1 MADNKN
7 MNVEVAEVA
16 EAKTEAKTP
25 ETTTKTAEKKT
36 AKKPAKTTTKKTGKN
51 TTKKTNKKTE
61 PVLKKLS
68 LVSVKNDGMSV
79 EDFTMEVPTF
89 VKSSE
94 IFFKNVQALYFQ
106 TATNNFETQINTI
119 NDSLKNE
126 PGDTMNRRTLEQKK
140 EYLEGAIAKLDEL
153 YSDIAGECQ
162 DADNDRVA
170 NLFIIAAGLKRIKD
184 VDGAMDGIYNNV
196 VKHYDIYIAGQSD
209 KESEETVKLRT
220 DSFKTIRTKLQ
231 KYLAGQL
238 NTDSGEE
245 YNEHK
250 LNKLT
255 AGFVND
261 VISYTYDAT
270 KIDGRSTNKKV
281 ASGAFKSRRKRAT
294 TVYVEILAKYF
305 QLYQLNGK
313 N

>member
-1 MADNKN
+1 MRESEEIMADNKN
-7 MNVEVAEVA
+7 MNVEVAEVKA
-16 EAKTEAKTP
+16 EERQ
-25 ETTTKTAEKKT
+25 EKKT
-36 AKKPAKTTTKKTGKN
+36 VKKVQ
-51 TTKKTNKKTE
+51 

-106 TATNNFETQINTI
+106 TATNNFQTQINTI
-119 NDSLKNE
+119 DETLKNE
-126 PGDTMNRRTLEQKK
+126 PGDTMNHRTLEQKK

-153 YSDIAGECQ
+153 YSNISDECQ
-162 DADNDRVA
+162 DADNDRIA
-170 NLFIIAAGLKRIKD
+170 NLFIIAAGFKRIKE
-184 VDGAMDGIYNNV
+184 VDSAMDGIYNEI
-196 VKHYDIYIAGQSD
+196 VKHYNTYIAGQSD
-209 KESEETVKLRT
+209 NESEETIKLRN
-220 DSFKTIRTKLQ
+220 DSFKSIRTKLK
-231 KYLAGQL
+231 KYLDGQFK
-238 NTDSGEE
+238 NDGSGEE
-245 YNEHK
+245 YKKHS
-250 LNKLT
+250 LQKLT

-305 QLYQLNGK
+305 QLFQLNGK

>member
-7 MNVEVAEVA
+7 MNVEVAEIA
-16 EAKTEAKTP
+16 EVKAEAKTP

-36 AKKPAKTTTKKTGKN
+36 AKKPVKTTTKKTG
-51 TTKKTNKKTE
+51 KKTE

-68 LVSVKNDGMSV
+68 LISVKNDGMSV

-106 TATNNFETQINTI
+106 TATNNFQTQINTI

-162 DADNDRVA
+162 DADNDRIA

-184 VDGAMDGIYNNV
+184 VDGAMDGIYNDV
-196 VKHYDIYIAGQSD
+196 VKHYNTYIAGQSD
-209 KESEETVKLRT
+209 NESEETVKLRT

-245 YNEHK
+245 YKEHK

-255 AGFVND
+255 VGFVND

-305 QLYQLNGK
+305 QMFQINAK
-313 N
+313 

>member
-7 MNVEVAEVA
+7 MNVGVTEV
-16 EAKTEAKTP
+16 KTE
-25 ETTTKTAEKKT
+25 ERQEKKT
-36 AKKPAKTTTKKTGKN
+36 AKKAQ
-51 TTKKTNKKTE
+51 

-106 TATNNFETQINTI
+106 TATNNFQTQINTI
-119 NDSLKNE
+119 DETLKNE
-126 PGDTMNRRTLEQKK
+126 PGDTMNRRTMEQKK
-140 EYLEGAIAKLDEL
+140 EYLEGAIAKLNEL
-153 YSDIAGECQ
+153 YSNISDECQ
-162 DADNDRVA
+162 DADNDRIA
-170 NLFIIAAGLKRIKD
+170 NLFIIAAGFKRIKE
-184 VDGAMDGIYNNV
+184 VDSAMDGIYNEI
-196 VKHYDIYIAGQSD
+196 VKHYNTYIAGQSD
-209 KESEETVKLRT
+209 DESDETVKLRN
-220 DSFKTIRTKLQ
+220 DSFKSIRTKLK
-231 KYLAGQL
+231 KYLDGQFK
-238 NTDSGEE
+238 NDGSGEE
-245 YNEHK
+245 YKKHS
-250 LNKLT
+250 LQKLT

-305 QLYQLNGK
+305 QLFQLNGK

>member
-7 MNVEVAEVA
+7 MNVEVAEVKA
-16 EAKTEAKTP
+16 EERQ
-25 ETTTKTAEKKT
+25 EKKT
-36 AKKPAKTTTKKTGKN
+36 AKKVQ
-51 TTKKTNKKTE
+51 

-79 EDFTMEVPTF
+79 EDFTVEIPTF

-106 TATNNFETQINTI
+106 TATNNFQTQINTI
-119 NDSLKNE
+119 DETLKNE

-140 EYLEGAIAKLDEL
+140 EYLENAIAKLDEL
-153 YSDIAGECQ
+153 YSNIAGECQ

-170 NLFIIAAGLKRIKD
+170 NLFIIAAGFKRIKE
-184 VDGAMDGIYNNV
+184 VDSAMDGIYNEI
-196 VKHYDIYIAGQSD
+196 VKHYNTYIAGQSD
-209 KESEETVKLRT
+209 NESEETIKLRN
-220 DSFKTIRTKLQ
+220 DSFKSIRTKLK
-231 KYLAGQL
+231 KYLDGQFK
-238 NTDSGEE
+238 NDGSGEE
-245 YNEHK
+245 YKKHS
-250 LNKLT
+250 LQKLT